1 METNR
6 EKGNIGE
13 SLAADYL
20 QDKGYVILHRNWRR
34 GHWELDLIAEK
45 EGLLHFIEVKT
56 RTGKIFGFPEERVN
70 KDKIRTLMRAAS
82 AYLETYPERKRFQ
95 IDILSINLHQ
105 KKKPEFLLI
114 EDIYDF

>member
-45 EGLLHFIEVKT
+45 EGLLHFIEVK
-56 RTGKIFGFPEERVN
+56 IECA
-70 KDKIRTLMRAAS
+70 L
-82 AYLETYPERKRFQ
+82 
-95 IDILSINLHQ
+95 IDVARQSFRPHQ
-105 KKKPEFLLI
+105 KR
-114 EDIYDF
+114 